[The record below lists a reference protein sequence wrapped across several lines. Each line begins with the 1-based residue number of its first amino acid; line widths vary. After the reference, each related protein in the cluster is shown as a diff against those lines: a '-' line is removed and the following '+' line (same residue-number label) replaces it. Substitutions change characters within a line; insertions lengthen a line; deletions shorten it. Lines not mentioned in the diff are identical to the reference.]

1 MNINQDSSFSE
12 QPKFSNE
19 IMSMAM
25 SEIADILITP
35 MKDKLTAEQDAVLA
49 IIGMTLKVMAEKA
62 TALEKME
69 QGFQGSFTN
78 ENDFS
83 RN

>member
-1 MNINQDSSFSE
+1 MNINENFSDD
-12 QPKFSNE
+12 QPKFSDE

-25 SEIADILITP
+25 GEIHDILIEP
-35 MKDKLTAEQDAVLA
+35 MQDKLTPEQGSIIS
-49 IIGMTLKVMAEKA
+49 IIGLTLKIMAEKA

-69 QGFQGSFTN
+69 QGFQGSLTN
-78 ENDFS
+78 ETDFN